1 MSTASNVTV
10 GKPRVAG
17 GIYRAPLG
25 TALPTDAKT
34 ALNSAFVEMG
44 YVSEDGVTNSLSPD
58 VNIVK
63 AWGGDV
69 VYATDNGKTDTF
81 AMTLIE
87 TLKADVLKA
96 VHGSDNVSGTSAE
109 NGIAVTVNN
118 DPAEEAIWV
127 IDMIQRGGV
136 LKRIVIPDGKI
147 TDIGD
152 IVYKDDEAV
161 GYEVTVTAMADASGN
176 THYEYMTVGTAT
188 SGT

>member
-25 TALPTDAKT
+25 TTLPTDAT
-34 ALNSAFVEMG
+34 TNLGSAFEEMG

-87 TLKADVLKA
+87 TLKAAVLKA
-96 VHGSDNVSGTSAE
+96 VYGSDNVTGTDAAT
-109 NGIAVTVNN
+109 GLATTVNN
-118 DPAEEAIWV
+118 DPAEEAVWV
-127 IDMIQRGGV
+127 IDMIQRGGI
-136 LKRIVIPDGKI
+136 LKRIVIPDGII

-152 IVYKDDEAV
+152 INYTDDDPS
-161 GYEVTVTAMADASGN
+161 GFPITITCLADANGAL
-176 THYEYMTVGTAT
+176 HYEYTGKK
-188 SGT
+188 

>member
-25 TALPTDAKT
+25 TTLPTDAT
-34 ALNSAFVEMG
+34 TDLGSAFEEMG
-44 YVSEDGVTNSLSPD
+44 YVSDDGVTNSLSPD
-58 VNIVK
+58 VNILK

-87 TLKADVLKA
+87 TLKAAVLKA
-96 VHGSDNVSGTSAE
+96 VHGTDNVTGTDAAT
-109 NGIAVTVNN
+109 GLATTVNN

-127 IDMIQRGGV
+127 IDMIQRGGI
-136 LKRIVIPDGKI
+136 LKRIVIPDGII

-152 IVYKDDEAV
+152 INYTDDDPS
-161 GYEVTVTAMADASGN
+161 GFPITITCLADANSAL
-176 THYEYMTVGTAT
+176 HYEYTGKK
-188 SGT
+188 

>member
-25 TALPTDAKT
+25 TTLPTDAKT

-136 LKRIVIPDGKI
+136 LKRIVIPDGII

-152 IVYKDDEAV
+152 ISYTDSDPS
-161 GYEVTVTAMADASGN
+161 GFPITITCLADSTGAL
-176 THYEYMTVGTAT
+176 HYEYADEE
-188 SGT
+188 

>member
-25 TALPTDAKT
+25 TTLPTDAKT
-34 ALNSAFVEMG
+34 ALGSAFVEMG

-96 VHGSDNVSGTSAE
+96 VHGSGNVTGTSASA
-109 NGIAVTVNN
+109 GIAVTVNN
-118 DPAEEAIWV
+118 DPAEEAVWV
-127 IDMIQRGGV
+127 IEMIQRGGI
-136 LKRIVIPDGKI
+136 LKRIVIPDGII

-152 IVYKDDEAV
+152 ISYTDNDPS
-161 GYEVTVTAMADASGN
+161 GFPITITCLADASGAL
-176 THYEYMTVGTAT
+176 HYEYADE
-188 SGT
+188 

>member
-87 TLKADVLKA
+87 TLKAAVLKA
-96 VHGSDNVSGTSAE
+96 VHGSDNVTGTSAE

-136 LKRIVIPDGKI
+136 LKRIVIPDGII

-152 IVYKDDEAV
+152 ISYTDSDPS
-161 GYEVTVTAMADASGN
+161 GFPITITCLADSTGAL
-176 THYEYMTVGTAT
+176 HYEYADEE
-188 SGT
+188 